1 MDGLKSQAAH
11 GRNDRDQASPDQR
24 VREERA
30 SEQPADLGGRIGL
43 EDQARPEASNRD
55 GGGGR
60 LESVE
65 DALDRDL
72 MAGGEGRRGPLRGGG
87 LAHPAIPW
95 GGGGGAHGGGG
106 DRPRDGRGG
115 PPPPNAP

>member
-11 GRNDRDQASPDQR
+11 GRNDRDQAPPDQR

-60 LESVE
+60 LESVQ

-72 MAGGEGRRGPLRGGG
+72 MAGVEGRPDPVPGGG
-87 LAHPAIPW
+87 LAKLGILWA
-95 GGGGGAHGGGG
+95 GGVGAA
-106 DRPRDGRGG
+106 RG
-115 PPPPNAP
+115 

>member
-24 VREERA
+24 VREARA
-30 SEQPADLGGRIGL
+30 SEQPADLGARIGL

-55 GGGGR
+55 GGGGH
-60 LESVE
+60 LESVQ

-72 MAGGEGRRGPLRGGG
+72 MAGGEGRRGPPPGGGLLTPGLPWGRGGG
-87 LAHPAIPW
+87 A
-95 GGGGGAHGGGG
+95 
-106 DRPRDGRGG
+106 
-115 PPPPNAP
+115 

>member
-30 SEQPADLGGRIGL
+30 GEQPADLGGRIGL

-55 GGGGR
+55 GGGGH
-60 LESVE
+60 LESVQ

-72 MAGGEGRRGPLRGGG
+72 MAGGGRRGGAVPGGG
-87 LAHPAIPW
+87 VAHPGKPW
-95 GGGGGAHGGGG
+95 GGGG
-106 DRPRDGRGG
+106 
-115 PPPPNAP
+115 